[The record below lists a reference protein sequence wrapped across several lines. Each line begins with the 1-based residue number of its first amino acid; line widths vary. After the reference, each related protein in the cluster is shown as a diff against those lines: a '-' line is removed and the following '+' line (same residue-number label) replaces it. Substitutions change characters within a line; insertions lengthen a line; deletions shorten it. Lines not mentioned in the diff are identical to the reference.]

1 MTSLHKA
8 CKVLGLTPST
18 LNRTK
23 QSKIK
28 RMQNQKGRLRS
39 ATKDGGRKT
48 SCKGQRFRFGHKSE
62 RQQNTESGVP
72 EHAGINMQNW
82 ESVTGSGVKR
92 HR

>member
-1 MTSLHKA
+1 MLGAGMTSLHKA

-39 ATKDGGRKT
+39 ATKDGGRQVAEARGSVLDPSRRGNRT
-48 SCKGQRFRFGHKSE
+48 QSLEF
-62 RQQNTESGVP
+62 QNMLG
-72 EHAGINMQNW
+72 
-82 ESVTGSGVKR
+82 
-92 HR
+92 